1 MIAQRI
7 AELRKRRGM
16 SQGQLAKVLS
26 VSASTEGM
34 YEQGRRTPSIDT
46 LITMSQIF
54 GVSLDYLITGA
65 EFSLGRSASKWEQI
79 AVDCPCRS
87 CYWKKEVVK
96 NIK

>member
-7 AELRKRRGM
+7 VELRKRKGM
-16 SQGQLAKVLS
+16 SQVQLAKALS

-46 LITMSQIF
+46 LITMSRIF
-54 GVSLDYLITGA
+54 GVSLDYLITGV
-65 EFSLGRSASKWEQI
+65 EFSRSGSATNWEQI
-79 AVDCPCRS
+79 AIDCPCRS

>member
-7 AELRKRRGM
+7 VELRKRRGM

-54 GVSLDYLITGA
+54 GVSLDYLITGT
-65 EFSLGRSASKWEQI
+65 EFSHSGSAAKWEQI
-79 AVDCPCRS
+79 AYDCPCRT
-87 CYWKKEVVK
+87 CYWKNEVVK
-96 NIK
+96 NCK